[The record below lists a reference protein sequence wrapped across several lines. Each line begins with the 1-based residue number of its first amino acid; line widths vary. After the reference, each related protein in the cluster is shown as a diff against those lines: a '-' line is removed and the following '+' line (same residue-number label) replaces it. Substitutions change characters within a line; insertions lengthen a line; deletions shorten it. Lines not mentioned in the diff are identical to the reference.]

1 MSAKTASAMFRTVIA
16 LLATGTALATYLD
29 DEKPYERS
37 EAVRLERDSPYH
49 FERDAPRPRLPP
61 RYSTERGWLGRS
73 PLVGRAARVRPGP
86 IYIIRTLNPEPGSG
100 QQETPLESAH
110 WQAPPLLFRTPP
122 KTLSIAEGSNV
133 QYVVFVDRSA
143 LPIEEPTLVD
153 AYHGR
158 LRKVHRW
165 SPELYKAKS

>member
-1 MSAKTASAMFRTVIA
+1 MFRAVIA
-16 LLATGTALATYLD
+16 LLATGTALAAYLD

-37 EAVRLERDSPYH
+37 EALRLEGDSPYQ
-49 FERDAPRPRLPP
+49 FERDAPRRRLPP

-73 PLVGRAARVRPGP
+73 PVVGRAARVRPGP
-86 IYIIRTLNPEPGSG
+86 IYIIRTLDPVPGPG
-100 QQETPLESAH
+100 QQETSLESAQ
-110 WQAPPLLFRTPP
+110 WQAPPLMFRTSP
-122 KTLSIAEGSNV
+122 KPLTVAEGSNV

-143 LPIEEPTLVD
+143 LPIDEPTLVD
-153 AYHGR
+153 AYPGR